1 MRIVKLSYDTHGKE
15 YVAQK
20 QMYSAAGICD
30 IRHIGHCKSVGKTEL
45 SINHDRII
53 GYPYGKQI

>member
-1 MRIVKLSYDTHGKE
+1 MIPWEE

-20 QMYSAAGICD
+20 QICSADGTCD
-30 IRHIGHCKSVGKTEL
+30 IQHIGHCKSVGKVEL
-45 SINHDRII
+45 SNYYRII

>member
-1 MRIVKLSYDTHGKE
+1 MTPWKK

-20 QMYSAAGICD
+20 QMHSADGTSD
-30 IRHIGHCKSVGKTEL
+30 IPHIGYCKSVGKTEV